1 MLYET
6 LLSVPGM
13 NESVKLN
20 LSISRRQLLLLG
32 QILDS
37 GLSQPESSGLLSA
50 LPQDAGPALS
60 ELISDCL
67 DKAGLTELNQKL
79 KTFSQAQK

>member
-20 LSISRRQLLLLG
+20 LSISRKQLLLLG

-37 GLSQPESSGLLSA
+37 GLHHPESSGLLSA
-50 LPQDAGPALS
+50 LPQDAGPSLL